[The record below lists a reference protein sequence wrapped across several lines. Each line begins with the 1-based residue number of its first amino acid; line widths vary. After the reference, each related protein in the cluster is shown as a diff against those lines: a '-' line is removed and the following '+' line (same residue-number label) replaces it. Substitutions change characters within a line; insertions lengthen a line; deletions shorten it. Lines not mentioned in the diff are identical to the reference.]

1 MAVIVKPLSKNFQ
14 VKFKHEDEEIIFTFH
29 QLNYK
34 TKSEI
39 TSMVTNVRNGQ
50 VTIDATLQVFYNIK
64 YGLKKVEGIVDAE
77 GKPYELQFEDK
88 EKTELT
94 DECVDELLA
103 TELSDGI
110 QFTARELTNAVLPSA
125 ILHPLTKK
133 PIEGIEVIPAEKTVI
148 KKKS

>member
-64 YGLKKVEGIVDAE
+64 YGRIGLMNLNTDAVCIY
-77 GKPYELQFEDK
+77 GSIFAIGLIIFLLIMFFK
-88 EKTELT
+88 EKE
-94 DECVDELLA
+94 
-103 TELSDGI
+103 
-110 QFTARELTNAVLPSA
+110 
-125 ILHPLTKK
+125 
-133 PIEGIEVIPAEKTVI
+133 
-148 KKKS
+148 